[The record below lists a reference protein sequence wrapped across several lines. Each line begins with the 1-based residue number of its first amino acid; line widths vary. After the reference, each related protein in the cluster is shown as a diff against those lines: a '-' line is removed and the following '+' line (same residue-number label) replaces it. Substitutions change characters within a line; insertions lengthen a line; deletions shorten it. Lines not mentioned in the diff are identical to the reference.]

1 MLLIHSCCCSCCC
14 LAVWEALSGEAAF
27 QGMHFGQILGVVLS
41 GQRPPM
47 LPEFP
52 PGAAELMARCWHADV
67 AQRPSMCEVKQGVEE
82 LVQRVSEAEH
92 AAAVGADSAA
102 PATANVTRSL
112 AATLG
117 SSWAA
122 RTVDAVHGGEAGG
135 GGEEQGEGVAV
146 SGPLH
151 GLWTDTGRS
160 ASEVES
166 EEQQQQQRPG
176 ALMHSGH
183 VMDLF

>member
-1 MLLIHSCCCSCCC
+1 M
-14 LAVWEALSGEAAF
+14 WEALSGEAAF
-27 QGMHFGQILGVVLS
+27 QGMHYGQILGVVLS

-52 PGAAELMARCWHADV
+52 PGAAELIARCWHADV

-82 LVQRVSEAEH
+82 LVQRVSEAAEL
-92 AAAVGADSAA
+92 AAAVKAGMGDTDSAA
-102 PATANVTRSL
+102 PAAANVTRSL
-112 AATLG
+112 AASLG

-122 RTVDAVHGGEAGG
+122 RTVDAVHGGEAAG
-135 GGEEQGEGVAV
+135 GGEEQGQGVGV

-166 EEQQQQQRPG
+166 EEQQQQQRQG
-176 ALMHSGH
+176 ALMHSRH